1 MTENRGT
8 LPKSLWPGVKAWW
21 GADYQ
26 QYPEICRQVFEVMNS
41 TMAFEEDVQITSMS
55 AAPVKDEGG
64 SRTYDNIGQGYTTRY
79 THIAYANGYQITRE
93 QFADNQYVKVARA
106 RTRALSKSHRVTKET
121 VSANVFNRSTTAG
134 YEGADGVT
142 LLSTAHPEKVGTFAN
157 RPAVAADLSESS
169 LEDLIILTMTATD
182 SVGDPIMIKPK
193 KLLIPPQLAFAATR
207 ILKSTL
213 QSGTANND
221 TNAMREMGLLQGDP
235 IIWNYLTDTD
245 AFYLLTDVPDGLKL
259 YQREAREI
267 KKGQTDDDTDNLK
280 VKSYERFSVGYTD
293 PRAVYGSPGA
303 G

>member
-8 LPKSLWPGVKAWW
+8 LPKSLWLGVKAWW
-21 GADYQ
+21 GADYDLH
-26 QYPEICRQVFEVMNS
+26 PEICREIFSVQTS
-41 TMAFEEDVQITSMS
+41 SMAFEEDVQITSIS
-55 AAPVKDEGG
+55 AAPVKSEGG
-64 SRTYDNIGQGYTTRY
+64 ARTYNNIGQGYTTRY

-93 QFADNQYVKVARA
+93 QFADNQYAKVARA
-106 RTRALSKSHRVTKET
+106 RTKALSKSHRVTKET
-121 VSANVFNRSTTAG
+121 VAANILNRSTSG
-134 YEGADGVT
+134 SYLGADGVS

-157 RPAVAADLSESS
+157 RMSVAADLSESS
-169 LEDLIILTMTATD
+169 LEDILILIMTATD

-193 KLLIPPQLAFAATR
+193 RLIIPPQLAFVATR

-235 IIWNYLTDTD
+235 VMWNYLTDPD
-245 AFYLLTDVPDGLKL
+245 AWYVQTDVEEGLKL

-267 KKGQTDDDTDNLK
+267 TKGQTDDDTDNLK

-293 PRAVYGSPGA
+293 PRCIYGSPGA

>member
-21 GADYQ
+21 GADYAQ
-26 QYPEICRQVFEVMNS
+26 HPEISRQIFTVLS
-41 TMAFEEDVQITSMS
+41 SSMAFEEDVQITSMS
-55 AAPVKDEGG
+55 AAPVKSEGG
-64 SRTYDNIGQGYTTRY
+64 ARPYNNIGQGYTTRY
-79 THIAYANGYQITRE
+79 THIAYANGFQITRE
-93 QFADNQYVKVARA
+93 QFADNQYAKVARA
-106 RTRALSKSHRVTKET
+106 RTKALSKSHRVTKET
-121 VSANVFNRSTTAG
+121 VAANIFNRATSG
-134 YEGADGVT
+134 SYLGADGVS
-142 LLSTAHPEKVGTFAN
+142 LLSTAHPEKVGTFSN
-157 RPAVAADLSESS
+157 RLSVAADLSESS
-169 LEDLIILTMTATD
+169 LEDLLILIMTATD

-193 KLLIPPQLAFAATR
+193 RLIIPPQLAFVATR

-221 TNAMREMGLLQGDP
+221 TNAMKDMGLLQGDP

-245 AFYLLTDVPDGLKL
+245 AFFVQTDVDDGLKL

-267 KKGQTDDDTDNLK
+267 TKGQTDDDTDNLK

-293 PRAVYGSPGA
+293 PRCLYGSPGA

>member
-26 QYPEICRQVFEVMNS
+26 QYPEICHQIFEVMNS
-41 TMAFEEDVQITSMS
+41 TMPFEEDVQITSMS

-64 SRTYDNIGQGYTTRY
+64 SRTYNNIGQGYTTRY

-121 VSANVFNRSTTAG
+121 VSANIFNRATTSG

-142 LLSTAHPEKVGTFAN
+142 LLSTAHPEKVGTFSN
-157 RPAVAADLSESS
+157 RLAVAADLSESS
-169 LEDLIILTMTATD
+169 LEDLIILIMTATD

-193 KLLIPPQLAFAATR
+193 KLIVPPQLAFAATR

-245 AFYLLTDVPDGLKL
+245 AFYIQTDVPDGLKL

-293 PRAVYGSPGA
+293 PRALYGSPGA

>member
-21 GADYQ
+21 GADYKDH
-26 QYPEICRQVFEVMNS
+26 PEICRQIFTVQKS
-41 TMAFEEDVQITSMS
+41 DKAFEEDVQITTMS

-64 SRTYDNIGQGYTTRY
+64 SRSYDNIGQGYTTRY

-93 QFADNQYVKVARA
+93 QFADNQYAKVARA
-106 RTRALSKSHRVTKET
+106 RTKALSKSHRVTKET
-121 VSANVFNRSTTAG
+121 VAANILNRATTSG

-142 LLSTAHPEKVGTFAN
+142 LLSTAHPEKVGTFSN
-157 RPAVAADLSESS
+157 KLAVAADLSESS
-169 LEDLIILTMTATD
+169 LEDLLILIMTATD

-193 KLLIPPQLAFAATR
+193 RLIIPPQLSFTANR
-207 ILKSTL
+207 IINSTL
-213 QSGTANND
+213 RPGTANND
-221 TNAMREMGLLQGDP
+221 VNAIKNMGLLQDDP
-235 IIWNYLTDTD
+235 ITWNYLTDTD
-245 AFYLLTDVPDGLKL
+245 AWFVQTDVDDGLKL

-293 PRAVYGSPGA
+293 PRCIYGSEGSA
-303 G
+303 

>member
-21 GADYQ
+21 GADYEQ
-26 QYPEICRQVFEVMNS
+26 HPEVCRQIFSVMS
-41 TMAFEEDVQITSMS
+41 SSMAFEEDVQITSIS

-64 SRTYDNIGQGYTTRY
+64 ARTYNNIGQGYTTRY

-93 QFADNQYVKVARA
+93 QFADNQYAKVARA
-106 RTRALSKSHRVTKET
+106 RTKALSKSHRVTKET
-121 VSANVFNRSTTAG
+121 VSANILNRATNGS
-134 YEGADGVT
+134 YLGADGVT

-157 RPAVAADLSESS
+157 RMAVSADLSESS
-169 LEDLIILTMTATD
+169 LEDILILIMTATD

-193 KLLIPPQLAFAATR
+193 RLIIPPQLAFVATR
-207 ILKSTL
+207 LLKSTL

-221 TNAMREMGLLQGDP
+221 TNAVREMGLLQGDP
-235 IIWNYLTDTD
+235 VMWNYLTDPD
-245 AFYLLTDVPDGLKL
+245 AWFVQTDVDDGLKM

-293 PRAVYGSPGA
+293 PRCIYGSVGA

>member
-21 GADYQ
+21 GADYNQ
-26 QYPEICRQVFEVMNS
+26 HPEISRQIFTVLS
-41 TMAFEEDVQITSMS
+41 SSMAFEEDVQITSMS
-55 AAPVKDEGG
+55 AAPVKSEGG
-64 SRTYDNIGQGYTTRY
+64 ARTYNNIGQGYTTRY
-79 THIAYANGYQITRE
+79 THIAYANGFQITRE
-93 QFADNQYVKVARA
+93 QFADNQYAKVARA
-106 RTRALSKSHRVTKET
+106 RTKALSKSHRVTKET
-121 VSANVFNRSTTAG
+121 VAANILNRATNGS
-134 YEGADGVT
+134 YLGADGVT
-142 LLSTAHPEKVGTFAN
+142 LLNTAHPEKVGTFSN
-157 RPAVAADLSESS
+157 RLSVAADLSESS
-169 LEDLIILTMTATD
+169 LEDLLILIMTATD

-193 KLLIPPQLAFAATR
+193 RLIIPPQLAFVATR

-221 TNAMREMGLLQGDP
+221 TNAMKDMGLLQGDP

-245 AFYLLTDVPDGLKL
+245 AFFVQTDVDDGLKL

-267 KKGQTDDDTDNLK
+267 TKGQTDDDTDNLK

-293 PRAVYGSPGA
+293 PRCLYGSPGA